1 MWRTNLGFGNTLGAR
16 ECFWQHFRYVS
27 VNRRNLIPLPISSPD
42 WNHVLIVSENF
53 QNISNFE
60 KILILWRRARK
71 KYARKVRLYSV
82 RTRNQ
87 ITSLAMTANSKNS
100 ENSKHHQL
108 SSKWIFLYPRH
119 NWSDLLFLFI
129 LIVFYYYVLLDVYP
143 PRNFIYILV
152 FPVNSMNNEIIG
164 IILIHGQ
171 GPWPKV

>member
-1 MWRTNLGFGNTLGAR
+1 MTSCT
-16 ECFWQHFRYVS
+16 
-27 VNRRNLIPLPISSPD
+27 
-42 WNHVLIVSENF
+42 
-53 QNISNFE
+53 
-60 KILILWRRARK
+60 K

-87 ITSLAMTANSKNS
+87 ITSFAMTANSKNS

-152 FPVNSMNNEIIG
+152 FPVNSINNEIIG
-164 IILIHGQ
+164 TILIHGQ
-171 GPWPKV
+171 GPWQRVLHWKNFLPFFERESQFYPLFFDWPFYPLSIFIVWNVWIKW

>member
-1 MWRTNLGFGNTLGAR
+1 MTSCT
-16 ECFWQHFRYVS
+16 
-27 VNRRNLIPLPISSPD
+27 
-42 WNHVLIVSENF
+42 
-53 QNISNFE
+53 
-60 KILILWRRARK
+60 K

-152 FPVNSMNNEIIG
+152 FPVNSINNEIIG
-164 IILIHGQ
+164 TILIHGQ
-171 GPWPKV
+171 GPEKLSYPFLSKCIFWIRLCMLYTSAMKKWIVWKSDPRSNKYHFFFLSLLPEED